1 MAFLFGKRRR
11 DGDPPEPDE
20 VLAAD
25 AARLTAVPAAT
36 LVPPATTVDES
47 QLPRWRRPSLL
58 EARKADP
65 LRTAGADTHQ
75 SFDHGGVGTLD
86 GRERRRI
93 RYRVVRLLDAPD
105 ELLSSEIG
113 LLDEGD
119 EVELLERSG
128 GYWLVLCPDGGRGW
142 LHRMTLGDVVE
153 DSVGLP
159 LDDDDLTPD
168 LLSSYLEQHRGA

>member
-1 MAFLFGKRRR
+1 M
-11 DGDPPEPDE
+11 
-20 VLAAD
+20 
-25 AARLTAVPAAT
+25 
-36 LVPPATTVDES
+36 
-47 QLPRWRRPSLL
+47 
-58 EARKADP
+58 
-65 LRTAGADTHQ
+65 HQ

-128 GYWLVLCPDGGRGW
+128 AYWLVLCPDGGRGAAASAR
-142 LHRMTLGDVVE
+142 LNCGNM
-153 DSVGLP
+153 SVSPPASG
-159 LDDDDLTPD
+159 
-168 LLSSYLEQHRGA
+168 R